1 MPTKSKLRL
10 NLPRPFLE
18 GGDIAHVELEEM
30 PLGGLVLEED
40 EERDQEEASGVPGAY
55 PVPHAQDGAAN

>member
-10 NLPRPFLE
+10 NLPRSFLE

-40 EERDQEEASGVPGAY
+40 EERDQEEASDVACAY